1 MAEQQKVC
9 ALSHTKKQYMAVGH
23 ESWGKADLT
32 DIPTALVIY
41 GPCVLTAIDQ
51 FKYHNEQFGIEA
63 LCLEKEAI
71 ATGYVRVAG
80 FWERG
85 GTAK

>member
-1 MAEQQKVC
+1 MAEHKKVC

-23 ESWGKADLT
+23 ESWGNVDLT
-32 DIPTALVIY
+32 NIPEALSFY

-51 FKYHNEQFGIEA
+51 FKYHNEQFGVEA
-63 LCLEKEAI
+63 LCLEPEAI
-71 ATGYVRVAG
+71 ATGYARVAG

>member
-1 MAEQQKVC
+1 MAEQQRVC
-9 ALSHTKKQYMAVGH
+9 ALSHSKKQYMRVGH
-23 ESWGKADLT
+23 ESWGTADLT
-32 DIPTALVIY
+32 NIPEALKFY

-51 FKYHNEQFGIEA
+51 FNYHNEQFGVEA
-63 LCLEKEAI
+63 LCRESEAI
-71 ATGYVRVAG
+71 ASGYTRVEG